1 MKNLRL
7 LIIILIL
14 IAIVAGGIY
23 LYKWV
28 NDPSV
33 AIVGTW
39 RNTKSGSVL
48 NFYEDGTFSE
58 TGGQMP
64 VSGNITFINPTTFKA
79 NYYGIGA
86 IMGPVIMNIQLTDNH
101 LMITSPYNTREEYN
115 KIPDSSLDD
124 WLRNIFNNTDLR
136 TIKI

>member
-1 MKNLRL
+1 MKKLS
-7 LIIILIL
+7 LIIVILIL

-28 NDPSV
+28 NDPAV

-39 RNTKSGSVL
+39 RNTKSGSTL

-64 VSGNITFINPTTFKA
+64 VSGNITFINPTTIKA
-79 NYYGIGA
+79 NYNGIGA
-86 IMGPVIMNIQLTDNH
+86 ILGPVIMNIQLTDNH
-101 LMITSPYNTREEYN
+101 LIIASPYNTREEYN
-115 KIPDSSLDD
+115 KIPDSSFDD
-124 WLRNIFNNTDLR
+124 RLRNIFNNTDLR